1 MSPPETKAISRR
13 SGDSA
18 GSDIAAR
25 GAGAREKGGGDE
37 IRTAG
42 LMPINRAATTDKGTR
57 ISILEWRETNIS
69 T

>member
-25 GAGAREKGGGDE
+25 GAGAGRGGGAAS
-37 IRTAG
+37 RVAG
-42 LMPINRAATTDKGTR
+42 LTPTNSATTTD
-57 ISILEWRETNIS
+57 E
-69 T
+69 